1 MCVCV
6 IYSYADCRDNAR
18 VCVCAAEDTQQRK
31 RERAGERKKVRCTAN
46 GSEALQAT
54 GKADVNLKIL
64 RN

>member
-1 MCVCV
+1 MCV

-18 VCVCAAEDTQQRK
+18 VCVCVCSGRHTTEK
-31 RERAGERKKVRCTAN
+31 ERERAGERKKERCTAN